1 MFIFCYSALEISCYK
16 LSRREMFNH
25 DVLLLLFFNELHSP
39 QLQFYNCPLI
49 ESCSGSDLMLG
60 PVDLYKLHCAN
71 HFRSMSPCLCI
82 NVGIIHR
89 SKAVK
94 TVVVA
99 WCSLTYF
106 KIFDF
111 PMQVLMTYDCQNCPI
126 TSQNIYNFMFPC
138 FDLIVKSRCE
148 KELVQY

>member
-1 MFIFCYSALEISCYK
+1 
-16 LSRREMFNH
+16 
-25 DVLLLLFFNELHSP
+25 
-39 QLQFYNCPLI
+39 
-49 ESCSGSDLMLG
+49 MLG

-106 KIFDF
+106 EIFDF
-111 PMQVLMTYDCQNCPI
+111 PGPALKKQKMCQFCAVFCQ
-126 TSQNIYNFMFPC
+126 TAG
-138 FDLIVKSRCE
+138 VKTLCR
-148 KELVQY
+148 